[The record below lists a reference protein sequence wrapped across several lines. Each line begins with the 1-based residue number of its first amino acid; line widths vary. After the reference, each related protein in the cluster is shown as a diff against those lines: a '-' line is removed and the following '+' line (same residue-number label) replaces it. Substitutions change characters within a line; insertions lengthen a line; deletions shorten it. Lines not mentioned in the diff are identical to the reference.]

1 MNRGELLLL
10 LGLGVALA
18 LLVARP
24 ADPPRADLCGPEW
37 TLDPPRPS
45 AGGDLV
51 VTYTHPEPLRY
62 VDLKVDGPV
71 APGVTLADL
80 ALLERRAWTYVVTGL
95 APGRYQLRL
104 WGGRP
109 HARVSN
115 CQLEVRPAEGTK

>member
-1 MNRGELLLL
+1 ML
-10 LGLGVALA
+10 LGLVVALV
-18 LLVARP
+18 LVAARP
-24 ADPPRADLCGPEW
+24 ADPPRAAPCGPEW
-37 TLDPPRPS
+37 TLDPAQPR

-62 VDLKVDGPV
+62 VDLKVTGPV

-95 APGRYQLRL
+95 ASGRYQLTL

-109 HARVSN
+109 HARVSS
-115 CQLEVRPAEGTK
+115 CQLEVRQAEGTK